1 MSKVKVA
8 DFYYGA
14 VLSIL
19 FNSHINPALVE
30 GDDDRQVYDF
40 TTNNVEF
47 RLFIKYRAEKQKIK
61 KDDYNSWLFS
71 LTDSDKREILGYIDR
86 GYNLVVALL
95 CGVEGLAE
103 SEIAVLDKDEIRRII
118 DLQKTS
124 ITISRKKNERAF
136 RIAIGG
142 GRDNAMQIKANR
154 FDELFKGDIKTI

>member
-30 GDDDRQVYDF
+30 GDEDRQVYDF

-47 RLFIKYRAEKQKIK
+47 RLFIKYRADKQNTKT
-61 KDDYNSWLFS
+61 DDYNSWVFS
-71 LTDSDKREILGYIDR
+71 LTENDKKEILSYIDHS
-86 GYNLVVALL
+86 YNLVVALV

-103 SEIAVLDKDEIRRII
+103 SEIAVLNKDEIKQIL

-136 RIAIGG
+136 RISIGG
-142 GRDNAMQIKANR
+142 GRDNSMQIKANR
-154 FDELFKGDIKTI
+154 FDELFKRDIKAV